1 MRLFIALPLPDT
13 VIALLQSQQQA
24 LKNALPNTRIRWSDP
39 AQLHLTLV
47 FLGEVEARDLP
58 LVTQGL
64 EFACRRVQP
73 FGLETTEV
81 GAFPSLRRASVLWT
95 GVTGQVEVLETLHSR
110 LVGQLEGLYRPDKRT
125 FKPHLTL
132 GRVRQF
138 GHDELIGDVMTAL
151 EQKAVSWQVE
161 EVWVVSSNLKP
172 TGAVHEVQ
180 HTVVFKSEE
189 T

>member
-1 MRLFIALPLPDT
+1 MRLFIALPLPDQ
-13 VIALLQSQQQA
+13 VKGLLQSQQQT
-24 LKNALPNTRIRWSDP
+24 LKKALPNTRIRWSDP

-47 FLGEVEARDLP
+47 FLGEVGARDLP

-73 FGLETTEV
+73 FGLETADV
-81 GAFPSLRRASVLWT
+81 GAFPSLNRASVLWT
-95 GVTGQVEVLETLHSR
+95 GVMGQTDVLETLHAR
-110 LVGQLEGLYRPDKRT
+110 LVGQLEGLYKPDKRT

-138 GHDELIGDVMTAL
+138 GHDELIRGAMATL
-151 EQKAVSWQVE
+151 EQDAVSWKVE
-161 EVWVVSSNLKP
+161 EVWVVSSLLKP

-180 HTVVFKSEE
+180 HKVTLS
-189 T
+189 